1 MKDGAAAKHIDPDE
15 VKELKK
21 RFLSLKEHL

>member
-1 MKDGAAAKHIDPDE
+1 MKDGATTKHIDPDE

-21 RFLSLKEHL
+21 RFLNLKEHL

>member
-1 MKDGAAAKHIDPDE
+1 MKNDATAKHIDLDE

>member
-1 MKDGAAAKHIDPDE
+1 MKNDATTTHIDLDE
-15 VKELKK
+15 VKELRK